1 MITPSFS
8 LTATERVLPSMALD
22 FTTAS
27 LDSRVTF
34 TRSGDTATVVN
45 SSGFIAP
52 INADLPRFDYDPTTL
67 VCKGLLIED
76 TRTNIALTSNDFTS
90 VSWSNTSVSVTANA
104 AVSPDGTSNASLLT
118 ATAADCA
125 LIQTVAVT
133 TATAY
138 SFSIYL
144 RAATTT
150 NISLFVDTSG
160 LNTFVSLPIT
170 VTTAWQ
176 RFSLSF
182 TTTGVLCKIYVGGG
196 SSFSSPEAV
205 FAYGAQ
211 LEAGAFPT
219 SYIPTT
225 ATSVTRN
232 ADIAIMTGTNFSS
245 WYNASEGSF
254 LASTVLSRQASV
266 GGTTIISVSD
276 TTLTNYMSFFFRAA
290 GSLGANIVTGSV
302 TQVNQTPLG
311 VTSANTVVNI
321 GLSYKTNN
329 CVSYANGSVQST
341 VTTVT
346 LPTPTQLQFGV
357 SPANIYLNGIIST
370 LRYWP
375 QRIINAEGQAFSK

>member
-1 MITPSFS
+1 
-8 LTATERVLPSMALD
+8 MALD

>member
-1 MITPSFS
+1 VITPSFS

-176 RFSLSF
+176 RFSLPF

-232 ADIAIMTGTNFSS
+232 ADIAIMNGTNFSS
-245 WYNASEGSF
+245 WYNASEGAF
-254 LASTVLSRQASV
+254 LVSTVLSRQASV
-266 GGTTIISVSD
+266 GGTTIISASD
-276 TTLTNYMSFFFRAA
+276 TTLTNYMSLFYRAT
-290 GSLGANIVTGSV
+290 GSLGANIITSNVS
-302 TQVNQTPLG
+302 QVNQTPLG
-311 VTSANTVVNI
+311 TTAANTIVNI

-329 CVSYANGSVQST
+329 AVSYANGTVQST